1 MKILTATQ
9 TKVYKD
15 EKTFNQYNWQGIT
28 KGALLCIAQALA
40 VSAKAGNPIAYDYYR
55 NITNCLYD
63 TDKAEYDYVV
73 KSNDLK

>member
-1 MKILTATQ
+1 MKQLTATQ

-15 EKTFNQYNWQGIT
+15 TKTHNQYNFEGIT
-28 KGALLCIAQALA
+28 KGALLTIAQALA

-55 NITNCLYD
+55 FITNYLYD

-73 KSNDLK
+73 KANDLK